1 MVNVVRFATFSQI
14 VICLLH
20 VEKDM
25 FPLNPFLGNEMITY
39 APRNDFRKR
48 YNRYLKKP
56 KIMRNDYARFG

>member
-14 VICLLH
+14 ATYSLH

-25 FPLNPFLGNEMITY
+25 FPLNPCLGNERILF
-39 APRNDFRKR
+39 ALRNDFRKR